1 MKEDVI
7 IQYDTDLEILL
18 KDNAEEC
25 ESYSLLHRAS
35 YEKYNN
41 RSNWIN
47 VPVIAISNLVGFTT
61 ALDVGWDKM
70 NICLGIVSIFLGII
84 KSVDSY
90 FGLPKRAEGHR
101 ICSLQ
106 YAQINKKIA
115 VELSLK
121 REQRQNP
128 KDMLNIIKTDMRNL
142 ADIAPLIDADTI
154 DDFKKKYADSSGH
167 YTTNTPN
174 ITNGLTPVTINGH
187 EMKRRKSLDGAV
199 ETLPPPPPPPVLGQG
214 LEL

>member
-1 MKEDVI
+1 MKEDVL

-106 YAQINKKIA
+106 YAQINKKIV

-121 REQRQNP
+121 RDQRQNP

-142 ADIAPLIDADTI
+142 ADIAPLIEVDIIA
-154 DDFKKKYADSSGH
+154 DFKKKYADSSGH
-167 YTTNTPN
+167 YRTNTPN
-174 ITNGLTPVTINGH
+174 ITNGLTPVVINGH
-187 EMKRRKSLDGAV
+187 EMKRRKSLDGTV
-199 ETLPPPPPPPVLGQG
+199 ETLPPPVLGEG